1 MHEDAFERSGPQ
13 EDRMSRVINLMDRA
27 TWVLAL
33 ASGLCLIGIM
43 SVIVLGVVMR
53 YVFASPLLGVNE
65 IIQLAAVAMVMSALP
80 YCTFQQEHVAVDV
93 FEHRLG
99 RWGRFIGDMLALI
112 LPIFAFAVLA
122 QRATLKTLD
131 AWEWSD
137 ATNMLRLPI
146 WPLYGVL
153 ACGAGLC
160 VLVFLV
166 QLATRLQRGPVE

>member
-1 MHEDAFERSGPQ
+1 MSG
-13 EDRMSRVINLMDRA
+13 VIRIVDRA

-33 ASGLCLIGIM
+33 AAGLCLIGIM

-80 YCTFQQEHVAVDV
+80 YCTFKQQHVAVDV
-93 FEHRLG
+93 FEHQLG
-99 RWGRFIGDMLALI
+99 LWGRFMGDLLALV
-112 LPIFAFAVLA
+112 LPIFAFSVLT
-122 QRATLKTLD
+122 QRATLKALD
-131 AWEWSD
+131 ALEWSD

-146 WPLYGVL
+146 WPFYGLL
-153 ACGAGLC
+153 ASGAGLC

-166 QLATRLQRGPVE
+166 QLTTRLRQGPTT